1 MNLTVK
7 QARLLLPGAGRCCIG
22 AGEAGKASQ
31 QVHDGEK
38 VEEKCRPTTPAW
50 RKGKPEKISWADVD
64 HPISKNHLGINLK
77 SEDGPTYNSCL
88 KRLKVYHISQLVH
101 KHLQ

>member
-1 MNLTVK
+1 MLVRLAR
-7 QARLLLPGAGRCCIG
+7 QASRFTMER
-22 AGEAGKASQ
+22 
-31 QVHDGEK
+31 
-38 VEEKCRPTTPAW
+38 RW
-50 RKGKPEKISWADVD
+50 RKNVDPRLQPGGREKISWADVD

-88 KRLKVYHISQLVH
+88 KCLKVYHISQLVH